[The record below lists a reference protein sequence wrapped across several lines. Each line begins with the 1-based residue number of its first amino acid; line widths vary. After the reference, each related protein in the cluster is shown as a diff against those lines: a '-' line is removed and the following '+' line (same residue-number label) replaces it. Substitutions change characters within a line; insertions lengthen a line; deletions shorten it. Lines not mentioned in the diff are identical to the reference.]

1 MPDYLLYSPS
11 VETTESDE
19 IETQEKIIQ
28 LMRDG
33 MANVRA
39 KDGRSERISHAKAY
53 GLLRGTLSVP
63 SGLAPE
69 LAQGLFA
76 QPGTYDVLVRLANA
90 PGEMTDDSKVNSAR
104 GMSLKVLGVSGEKV
118 AGDTSSVQDWVLDT
132 GKEFLA
138 GGPKEFFQAFQGNA
152 RLAPKL
158 SDDVKGAVSTVARV
172 THDALKAVGVEAQKL
187 DFFGH
192 KKLHPMAES
201 YYSQSA
207 IRYGQYV
214 AKLGVEPTS
223 VAMQDLAEQTFD
235 AQDDYDAF
243 RAATNEYFRSHSAEF
258 DIKIQLNTGLEGMPV
273 EDAQKAWSEDESP
286 YREVA
291 RLSIPVQTAWDP
303 AKDAYFEDLSFSPA
317 HSLEAHRPLGGINRA
332 RLAAYPVLAKLRLQN
347 AGKTENIPTSADA
360 VPV

>member
-1 MPDYLLYSPS
+1 MPDYILYTPS
-11 VETTESDE
+11 VEVIAPDE
-19 IETQEKIIQ
+19 VETQEKIVQ

-53 GLLRGTLSVP
+53 GLLKGTLTVP
-63 SGLAPE
+63 AGLAPE

-76 QPGTYDVLVRLANA
+76 QAGTYDVLVRLANA

-104 GMSLKVLGVSGEKV
+104 GMSIKVLGVKGQKI
-118 AGDTSSVQDWVLDT
+118 AGDQSTTQDWVLDT

-158 SDDVKGAVSTVARV
+158 SDEVKGAVSSVARV
-172 THDALKAVGVEAQKL
+172 THDALKAVGIEAQKL

-201 YYSQSA
+201 YYSQTPQ
-207 IRYGQYV
+207 RHGNYV
-214 AKLGVEPTS
+214 AKLGVEPVSTTMH
-223 VAMQDLAEQTFD
+223 ALAEQQFD

-243 RAATNEYFRSHSAEF
+243 RRAANDYFRVNDAVF
-258 DIKIQLNTGLEGMPV
+258 DVKVQLNTGLDAMPV
-273 EDAQKAWSEDESP
+273 EDAQKPWSEEDSP
-286 YREVA
+286 YRTVA
-291 RLSIPVQTAWDP
+291 QLTLPVQTAYDE
-303 AKDAYFEDLSFSPA
+303 AKDHYFEYLSFSPA
-317 HSLEAHRPLGGINRA
+317 HSLEAHKPLGGISRA
-332 RLAAYPVLAKLRLQN
+332 RLVAYPALAKLRLEF
-347 AGKTENIPTSADA
+347 AGKAENEPTSVEA